1 MELIIIF
8 VVITFLIGTI
18 SLAVPSKSSR
28 KISNLRMEA
37 SRLGFKI
44 IPSNLSTLSFKNKD
58 FSLACYHF
66 KNETN
71 AGIIGFIAG
80 SLGVVWPWKT
90 PIFERDALGEIQY
103 DRVGDPILQ
112 NYDRYIP
119 HEFSTHNITAALFIL
134 LGIISVM
141 ALSKYGENTRV

>member
-1 MELIIIF
+1 MELIIVLI
-8 VVITFLIGTI
+8 VITFLIGTI

-28 KISNLRMEA
+28 RISNLRMEA

-71 AGIIGFIAG
+71 IKEAHFIRDKDELILYSPLKLKYSDEYDEIRIKLNKLSLCVHEVIYSKTLIAFLWEEKAGLDELKNISN
-80 SLGVVWPWKT
+80 SLK
-90 PIFERDALGEIQY
+90 DL
-103 DRVGDPILQ
+103 
-112 NYDRYIP
+112 
-119 HEFSTHNITAALFIL
+119 
-134 LGIISVM
+134 
-141 ALSKYGENTRV
+141 

>member
-1 MELIIIF
+1 MELIIVFI
-8 VVITFLIGTI
+8 VITFLIGTI

-28 KISNLRMEA
+28 RISNLRMEA

-71 AGIIGFIAG
+71 IKEAHFIRDKDELILYSPLKLKYSDEYDGIKIKLNKLSLCVHEVIYSKTLIAFLWEEKAGLDELKNISN
-80 SLGVVWPWKT
+80 SLK
-90 PIFERDALGEIQY
+90 DL
-103 DRVGDPILQ
+103 
-112 NYDRYIP
+112 
-119 HEFSTHNITAALFIL
+119 
-134 LGIISVM
+134 
-141 ALSKYGENTRV
+141 

>member
-37 SRLGFKI
+37 SKLGFKI

-58 FSLACYHF
+58 FSLVCYQF

-71 AGIIGFIAG
+71 IKEAHFIRDKDELILYSPLKLKYSEEYDEIKSKLNKSSMYVHEVIYSKTLIAFLWEEKLG
-80 SLGVVWPWKT
+80 LEELKNISDSLK
-90 PIFERDALGEIQY
+90 EL
-103 DRVGDPILQ
+103 
-112 NYDRYIP
+112 
-119 HEFSTHNITAALFIL
+119 
-134 LGIISVM
+134 
-141 ALSKYGENTRV
+141 

>member
-8 VVITFLIGTI
+8 VVITFLIGTV
-18 SLAVPSKSSR
+18 SLAIPSKSSR

-71 AGIIGFIAG
+71 IKEAHFIRDKDELILYSPLKLKYSDDYDGIRKVLSKLPNEVSEI
-80 SLGVVWPWKT
+80 
-90 PIFERDALGEIQY
+90 IFS
-103 DRVGDPILQ
+103 
-112 NYDRYIP
+112 
-119 HEFSTHNITAALFIL
+119 STHVLFLWNEKGGMEVLDEVPNVIEKL
-134 LGIISVM
+134 
-141 ALSKYGENTRV
+141 EC

>member
-1 MELIIIF
+1 MELIIVF

-28 KISNLRMEA
+28 SISKLRMEA

-71 AGIIGFIAG
+71 IKEAHFIRDKDELILYSPLKLKYSDDYDGIRKVLSKLPNEVSEI
-80 SLGVVWPWKT
+80 
-90 PIFERDALGEIQY
+90 IFS
-103 DRVGDPILQ
+103 
-112 NYDRYIP
+112 
-119 HEFSTHNITAALFIL
+119 STHVLFLWNEKGGMEVLDEVPNVIEKL
-134 LGIISVM
+134 
-141 ALSKYGENTRV
+141 EC

>member
-37 SRLGFKI
+37 SKLGFKI

-58 FSLACYHF
+58 FSLVCYQF

-71 AGIIGFIAG
+71 IKEAHFIRDKDELILYSPLKLKYSEEYDEIKSKLNKL
-80 SLGVVWPWKT
+80 SLYIHEVIYSKT
-90 PIFERDALGEIQY
+90 LIAFLWEEKLGLEE
-103 DRVGDPILQ
+103 LK
-112 NYDRYIP
+112 
-119 HEFSTHNITAALFIL
+119 NISDSLKEL
-134 LGIISVM
+134 
-141 ALSKYGENTRV
+141 